1 LNLLEL
7 KQQAGIQDNPDQ
19 EGLDLFAE
27 LIVREC
33 CLALWTEEC
42 HTSDLAFDE
51 VKRNATKIKEHF
63 GIDPNEITEDMLA
76 RSIKWMEQ
84 QLEDKK
90 HFGVEE

>member
-1 LNLLEL
+1 MNLLEL

-33 CLALWTEEC
+33 MYVVEDAG
-42 HTSDLAFDE
+42 
-51 VKRNATKIKEHF
+51 
-63 GIDPNEITEDMLA
+63 GIDKYHYTRAI
-76 RSIKWMEQ
+76 SQ
-84 QLEDKK
+84 